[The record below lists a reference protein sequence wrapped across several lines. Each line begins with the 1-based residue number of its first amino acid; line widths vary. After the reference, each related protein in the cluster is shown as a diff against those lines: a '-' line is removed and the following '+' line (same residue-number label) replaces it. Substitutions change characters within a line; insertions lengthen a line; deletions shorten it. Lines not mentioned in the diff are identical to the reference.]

1 MNCKRLDVAVATIA
15 TLACALL
22 LAACGSS
29 DNESTSTSTSAA
41 TATATAAAD
50 AAATTAT
57 SGAEEVVIGHVSPN
71 LSNPTLAALDLGQ
84 KRAAQQLGWSVRT
97 VDAGLSP
104 DRQVSSIDTLI
115 NLRVG
120 ALTTWVLDPGPVD
133 AALGR
138 TRDADIP
145 VVTFNSPSEL
155 VNTNIKT
162 ELSTSCKPFSYEAD
176 YIAERI
182 PGASVLVI
190 GSPPVPALQFRI
202 KCFTDAA
209 KAAGL
214 KVLDRE
220 DNMEDSAARSQ
231 AITQDLLTKYPD
243 TDAVW
248 AYNDPTAIG
257 AAAAVTSAGRDV
269 WSGDKEGVIVIGNN
283 GDADAIAAIRA
294 GALTLT
300 YDENTFEAGAA
311 AVEVL
316 VPVLRDGKP
325 VSSMPAERAI
335 PSDPVD
341 ASNVEE
347 WVAPEERAAQVG

>member
-1 MNCKRLDVAVATIA
+1 MNGKRLHTAVVAIA
-15 TLACALL
+15 ALACALL

-29 DNESTSTSTSAA
+29 DGDSTSTSAA
-41 TATATAAAD
+41 TGTATAATGGG
-50 AAATTAT
+50 ATTAGD
-57 SGAEEVVIGHVSPN
+57 GAEKVVIGHVSPN

-84 KRAAQQLGWSVRT
+84 KRAAEQLGWSVRT

-104 DRQVSSIDTLI
+104 DRQVSSMDTLI

-120 ALTTWVLDPGPVD
+120 ALTTWVLDPGPVE

-162 ELSTSCKPFSYEAD
+162 ELSTSCKPFAYEAD

-214 KVLDRE
+214 KVLDRQ

-231 AITQDLLTKYPD
+231 AITQDLLVKHPNA
-243 TDAVW
+243 DAVW

-257 AAAAVTSAGRDV
+257 AAAAVTSANREV
-269 WSGDKEGVIVIGNN
+269 WSGDRKGVIVIGNT
-283 GDADAIAAIRA
+283 GDADAVAAIRA
-294 GALTLT
+294 GSLTLT

-311 AVEVL
+311 AVDVL

-325 VSSMPAERAI
+325 VSSMPAERVI

-347 WVAPEERAAQVG
+347 WVAPEKRAVQIG